1 MDGIARVAL
10 LAGVIGSV
18 SGTGCYGAI

>member
-18 SGTGCYGAI
+18 SGTGCYDAI